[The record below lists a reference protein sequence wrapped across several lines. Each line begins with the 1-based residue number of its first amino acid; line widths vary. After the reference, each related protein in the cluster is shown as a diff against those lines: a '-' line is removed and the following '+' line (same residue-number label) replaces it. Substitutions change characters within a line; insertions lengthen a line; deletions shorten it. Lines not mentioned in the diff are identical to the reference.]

1 MSCSNSFSNQ
11 VDKVYGPLANLPT
24 ISWSRLL
31 QHSEAEISALLSACE
46 THGFFYLDLTDEGS
60 ANFLEELAAVNKI
73 TETWFR
79 QPVEKK
85 METETI
91 GDAHG

>member
-1 MSCSNSFSNQ
+1 MAPLTL
-11 VDKVYGPLANLPT
+11 VDDVYGPLANLPT
-24 ISWSRLL
+24 INWSRVL

-46 THGFFYLDLTDEGS
+46 THGFFYLDMTDEGS
-60 ANFLEELAAVNKI
+60 AVFLEQLASINEI
-73 TETWFR
+73 TKEWFR
-79 QPVEKK
+79 QPPDKK

>member
-1 MSCSNSFSNQ
+1 MTPLTL
-11 VDKVYGPLANLPT
+11 VDDVYGPLANLPT
-24 ISWSRLL
+24 INWSRLL

-46 THGFFYLDLTDEGS
+46 THGFFYLDMTDEGS
-60 ANFLEELAAVNKI
+60 AVFLEQLASINEI
-73 TETWFR
+73 TKEWFR
-79 QPVEKK
+79 QPLDKK

>member
-1 MSCSNSFSNQ
+1 MAPLTV
-11 VDKVYGPLANLPT
+11 VDDVYGPLANLPT
-24 ISWSRLL
+24 INWSRLL

-46 THGFFYLDLTDEGS
+46 THGFFYLDMTDEGS
-60 ANFLEELAAVNKI
+60 AVFLEQLASINEI
-73 TETWFR
+73 TKEWFR
-79 QPVEKK
+79 QPLDKK

>member
-1 MSCSNSFSNQ
+1 MSCPITPSA
-11 VDKVYGPLANLPT
+11 YGPPASLPT
-24 ISWSRLL
+24 INWSRLL

-46 THGFFYLDLTDEGS
+46 THGFFYLDLTDERS
-60 ANFLEELAAVNKI
+60 ATFLEELAAINKI
-73 TETWFR
+73 TEEWFR
-79 QPVEKK
+79 QPLEKK